1 MINNKMN
8 KKGIGWM
15 AGVLITAIFISSIV
29 LLFVIMGIYSDSKVQ
44 PPVVPPV
51 GGKVPSPTVTTTSTG
66 TSSGGTTTVSLF
78 NNLRPG
84 SGSTTTV
91 RPGGSGAPSEP
102 SVDTNLGSSSI
113 VGLGRWGFRNVNG
126 IDSDGPPGIG
136 EGSTPELFT
145 EKLGLPKFSMDSQL
159 IGIVIIVI
167 LILLVLLKNMQA
179 KKKKGSRR
187 VRRKSSK

>member
-29 LLFVIMGIYSDSKVQ
+29 LIFVIGGIYSDSRVQ
-44 PPVVPPV
+44 PPLVPLVV
-51 GGKVPSPTVTTTSTG
+51 GEESSPTVTTTPPS

-78 NNLRPG
+78 NNLKPG
-84 SGSTTTV
+84 SRTSTTTV
-91 RPGGSGAPSEP
+91 RPGGRGATSGPGPGPSE
-102 SVDTNLGSSSI
+102 DTNLGSLFS
-113 VGLGRWGFRNVNG
+113 GGRWGFRNVNG
-126 IDSDGPPGIG
+126 MGDSDGTPG
-136 EGSTPELFT
+136 LFT